1 MYKRDYTLEEKANM
15 WLDLREIQN
24 LMGRYVR
31 SLMLKQ
37 EGDVFERFW
46 SRFEGDVCYG
56 VNEGWYTGRDEV
68 EAYYKKLAENT
79 AVRSQ
84 LIRDLFPEF
93 LGAKSDEEI
102 QGVGQMTVD
111 GLSVPVLEVSGLG
124 TTAKGV
130 WLFVGADHR
139 ILPNGPYTYAENGY
153 YAVDFTKENTEWKI
167 WHMQRIVEAGGPQG
181 RDWAVAESE
190 QKLPPIKEEFKA
202 LEQLELPKPSHPAV
216 LRERFYAGRPAPEK
230 LRYPEPFYDFQDTF
244 SYGCE
249 MEGFDRYASSEW

>member
-181 RDWAVAESE
+181 LGRRGKRAE
-190 QKLPPIKEEFKA
+190 A
-202 LEQLELPKPSHPAV
+202 A
-216 LRERFYAGRPAPEK
+216 AGQGGIQGPRA
-230 LRYPEPFYDFQDTF
+230 
-244 SYGCE
+244 
-249 MEGFDRYASSEW
+249 A

>member
-15 WLDLREIQN
+15 WLDLRQIQN

-31 SLMLKQ
+31 SLMVKQ
-37 EGDVFERFW
+37 EADIFERFW

-56 VNEGWYTGRDEV
+56 VNDGWYTGRDGV
-68 EAYYKKLAENT
+68 ENYYKTLAENT
-79 AVRSQ
+79 AVRS
-84 LIRDLFPEF
+84 RHMRELFPEF
-93 LGAKSDEEI
+93 LGDRTDEAI

-130 WLFVGADHR
+130 WLFIGADHR
-139 ILPNGPYTYAENGY
+139 LLPNGPYTFAESGY

-181 RDWAVAESE
+181 KDWATE
-190 QKLPPIKEEFKA
+190 QPLPPVKEEFRA
-202 LEQLELPKPSHPAV
+202 LGAIQPPLPNRPMI
-216 LRERFYAGRPAPEK
+216 LREKFYAGRPAPEK